1 MVYWINFSMKK
12 LLSRRNILMTNLRLN
27 MLLILLPFLFLCIN
41 SCGYR
46 LEGTK
51 IPQILIGKSYIYVSQ
66 FENLSGESN
75 LTQIFTRNVRNSFL
89 KDGRLKPADKNK
101 ANISLQGKIIEY
113 KLIPVGFSKDDQV
126 QRYRVFVKIEY
137 ELFDLL
143 NGKSIQSKKIETEI
157 EFEISSKVDESDK
170 NRNEAVEKGAE
181 NFSLEL
187 LEAIFET
194 F

>member
-1 MVYWINFSMKK
+1 MKK
-12 LLSRRNILMTNLRLN
+12 LQSKKNVLMSNVRLN
-27 MLLILLPFLFLCIN
+27 MFLILLPFLILCIN

-46 LEGTK
+46 LDGTK
-51 IPQILIGKSYIYVSQ
+51 IPKMLIGKSYIYVSQ
-66 FENLSGESN
+66 FKNLSGESN
-75 LTQIFTRNVRNSFL
+75 LSQIFTRNVRNSFL
-89 KDGRLKPADKNK
+89 KDGRLKPADKNR
-101 ANISLQGKIIEY
+101 ANVSLQGKIIEY

-143 NGKSIQSKKIETEI
+143 NEKRIQSEKIETEI

-170 NRNEAVEKGAE
+170 NRNDAVEKGAE

-187 LEAIFET
+187 LDAIFET

>member
-1 MVYWINFSMKK
+1 MK
-12 LLSRRNILMTNLRLN
+12 RLQVKTKY
-27 MLLILLPFLFLCIN
+27 MMRKYKFKYLTFLLPLAIIFLS

-51 IPQILIGKSYIYVSQ
+51 IPKFLIGKNYIFVSQ
-66 FENLSGESN
+66 FKNMSGESN
-75 LTQIFTRNVRNSFL
+75 LSQIFTRNVRNSFL

-101 ANISLQGKIIEY
+101 SDVSLKAKIIEY

-126 QRYRVFVKIEY
+126 QRYRVFLKIEY
-137 ELFDLL
+137 ELSDLSSGNRL
-143 NGKSIQSKKIETEI
+143 QFKKLETEI

-170 NRNEAVEKGAE
+170 NRNDAVEKGAE

-187 LEAIFET
+187 LDTIFET

>member
-1 MVYWINFSMKK
+1 MNK
-12 LLSRRNILMTNLRLN
+12 LQVKTKSVMRKYKFRYLS
-27 MLLILLPFLFLCIN
+27 ILLPLAIFFLS

-51 IPQILIGKSYIYVSQ
+51 IPKFLIGKNYIHVSQ
-66 FENLSGESN
+66 FKNLSGESN
-75 LTQIFTRNVRNSFL
+75 LSQIFTRNVRNTFL
-89 KDGRLKPADKNK
+89 KDGRLKPAEKSK
-101 ANISLQGKIIEY
+101 ANVTLQSKILEY

-126 QRYRVFVKIEY
+126 QRYRVFLKIDY
-137 ELFDLL
+137 ELRDII
-143 NGKSIQSKKIETEI
+143 NGKRLQYQKIETEI

-170 NRNEAVEKGAE
+170 NRNDAVEKGAE

-187 LEAIFET
+187 LDTIFET

>member
-1 MVYWINFSMKK
+1 MKK
-12 LLSRRNILMTNLRLN
+12 LQVKIKSVMKKYKFRYLSF
-27 MLLILLPFLFLCIN
+27 LLPLAIFFLS

-51 IPQILIGKSYIYVSQ
+51 IPKFLISKNYIFVSQ
-66 FENLSGESN
+66 FKNLSGESN
-75 LTQIFTRNVRNSFL
+75 LSQIFTRNVRNSFL
-89 KDGRLKPADKNK
+89 KDGRLKPADKSKSDVSLK
-101 ANISLQGKIIEY
+101 AKIIEY

-126 QRYRVFVKIEY
+126 QRYRVFLKIEY
-137 ELFDLL
+137 ELSDLSTGNRL
-143 NGKSIQSKKIETEI
+143 QFRKLETEI

-187 LEAIFET
+187 LDAIFET

>member
-1 MVYWINFSMKK
+1 M
-12 LLSRRNILMTNLRLN
+12 
-27 MLLILLPFLFLCIN
+27 
-41 SCGYR
+41 
-46 LEGTK
+46 EGTK

-187 LEAIFET
+187 LDAIFET